1 MKPFLVAVL
10 IFITSVSLAAQ
21 TPSVG
26 ERIVVTASSIP
37 ESLES
42 TPAAVSV
49 ITREDIDKQQARDVA
64 DVLREVPGLAIART
78 GSPGKFT
85 SLFIRGGSSKQA
97 LVLWNGVQM
106 NNPYLSG
113 YNFGQ
118 LSTAGVEKIEI
129 IRGPYSALYGSEA
142 VSGVVNVL
150 TTPTQS
156 ELRVDVAGG
165 GNGLRNGLVSGA
177 LVKGI
182 WTMHGAIEHRD
193 DDGFAPNDD
202 FTADTVVAGV
212 QATPQPNLSLALV
225 ARNNRY
231 DLGIPRNVNRTFTA
245 FVPTLHRRE
254 KGSESQ
260 IALPIRF
267 RAADIQ
273 YDLRLSDSERS
284 EKFGDPDAP
293 FGAEFGNTDASSR
306 TARLTAQSRRSVA
319 GVITIG
325 VEVERASVDHTD
337 SFGLDVRHRSRDSRS
352 FFAEDRFSKQLNSGA
367 LELAVGARYDRF
379 DTFGSQVSPRVAIAW
394 IAGNSKWR
402 AAYGAGFRAP
412 AIGEL
417 YAPFFGNP
425 QLDAERSRN
434 VEIGFDRY
442 IRQATISLTAFRSE
456 YDDLIVYDVA
466 ANRFGNI
473 ARARAHGVEGSAS
486 RRLGNFSGAVSYTW
500 LKAIDADT
508 EKQLARRPKNS
519 GSLSLG
525 YDFNPVSAE
534 LVVIHSG
541 ERPDVTDLAPFGA
554 VINAAYTT
562 ADVTLRY
569 NAGAFT
575 PFVKVENATN
585 RRYDEVFGYPSAT
598 RRLIAGIRYSLR

>member
-1 MKPFLVAVL
+1 
-10 IFITSVSLAAQ
+10 
-21 TPSVG
+21 
-26 ERIVVTASSIP
+26 
-37 ESLES
+37 
-42 TPAAVSV
+42 
-49 ITREDIDKQQARDVA
+49 
-64 DVLREVPGLAIART
+64 
-78 GSPGKFT
+78 
-85 SLFIRGGSSKQA
+85 
-97 LVLWNGVQM
+97 M

-150 TTPTQS
+150 STPAQS
-156 ELRVDVAGG
+156 RLNVDVTGG
-165 GNGLRNGLVSGA
+165 GNALKNGAASGA
-177 LVKGI
+177 IVSGI
-182 WTMHGAIEHRD
+182 WTVHGAVEHRD

-202 FTADTVVAGV
+202 FASDTVVAGV
-212 QATPQPNLSLALV
+212 QAVPQPNLSLGLL
-225 ARNNRY
+225 ARHNRY
-231 DLGIPRNVNRTFTA
+231 DLGIPRNVNSTFTA

-260 IALPIRF
+260 IALPIRLDAGGV
-267 RAADIQ
+267 R
-273 YDLRLSDSERS
+273 YDLRLADSERN

-306 TARLTAQSRRSVA
+306 TARLTAQSRRTVA

-325 VEVERASVDHTD
+325 GEMERASVDHTD

-352 FFAEDRFSKQLNSGA
+352 FFAEDRFSKQLGKGA
-367 LELAVGARYDRF
+367 VELALGARYDHF
-379 DTFGSQVSPRVAIAW
+379 DTFGSQVSPRVAVAW
-394 IAGNSKWR
+394 VAGRSKWR
-402 AAYGAGFRAP
+402 AAFGEGFRAP

-442 IRQATISLTAFRSE
+442 IRQATISLTAFRSD
-456 YDDLIVYDVA
+456 YDDLITYDVV

-473 ARARAHGVEGSAS
+473 ARASAHGVEVSAS
-486 RRLGNFSGAVSYTW
+486 RRLGKFSGAFSYTW
-500 LKAIDADT
+500 LKAIDAAT
-508 EKQLARRPKNS
+508 NEQLVRRPQNS

-525 YDFNPVSAE
+525 YDFDAVSAE
-534 LVVIHSG
+534 VVAVHAG
-541 ERPDVTDLAPFGA
+541 KRPDVTDLAPFGA
-554 VINAAYTT
+554 VMNAAYTT

-569 NAGAFT
+569 NAGTFT
-575 PFVKVENATN
+575 PFVKLENATN
-585 RRYDEVFGYPSAT
+585 KRYDEVFGYPSAT
-598 RRLIAGIRYSLR
+598 RRLIAGIRYSLQ